1 MYTRTMYQTLWA
13 RLQEPRRFIQILAGP
28 RQVGKTTL
36 VRQVMNDLTMPV
48 HFASADG
55 PGVQDTTWIQQQW
68 DLGRLRARDSTAR
81 AVLALDEIQKG
92 PYWSDLI
99 KKLWDEDTS
108 TALPLPVV
116 LLGSSPLL
124 MQNGLVE
131 SLTGRF
137 ERIPLTHW
145 SYDEMAAAF
154 GWSLEQYLCFGGY
167 PGAAPLIEDEP
178 RSRQYILDALIETTI
193 SRDILLLTRVDKP
206 ALLRQLFQLGCAYSG
221 QILSYT
227 KMIGQLQDAG
237 NTTTLAHYLNLLSG
251 AGMVTGIP
259 KFAGGKISQRSSS
272 PKFQVLNTALM
283 TAQSNDAFETIQ
295 DERNRWG
302 RIVESAVGA
311 HLVNATMNSSI
322 EAFYWRERN
331 AEVDFILQDGAMITA
346 LEVKSGSRKT
356 RLPGMADCVKNISI
370 AGNISSEPRAF
381 RWMSFFRHRWK
392 RG

>member
-1 MYTRTMYQTLWA
+1 
-13 RLQEPRRFIQILAGP
+13 
-28 RQVGKTTL
+28 
-36 VRQVMNDLTMPV
+36 
-48 HFASADG
+48 
-55 PGVQDTTWIQQQW
+55 
-68 DLGRLRARDSTAR
+68 
-81 AVLALDEIQKG
+81 
-92 PYWSDLI
+92 
-99 KKLWDEDTS
+99 
-108 TALPLPVV
+108 
-116 LLGSSPLL
+116 
-124 MQNGLVE
+124 
-131 SLTGRF
+131 
-137 ERIPLTHW
+137 
-145 SYDEMAAAF
+145 MAAAF
-154 GWSLEQYLCFGGY
+154 GWSLEQYLFFGGY

-259 KFAGGKISQRSSS
+259 KFAGGQISQRSSS

-356 RLPGMADCVKNISI
+356 RLPGMTDFVKNISI

>member
-1 MYTRTMYQTLWA
+1 MRV
-13 RLQEPRRFIQILAGP
+13 I
-28 RQVGKTTL
+28 
-36 VRQVMNDLTMPV
+36 
-48 HFASADG
+48 
-55 PGVQDTTWIQQQW
+55 
-68 DLGRLRARDSTAR
+68 STAG
-81 AVLALDEIQKG
+81 AVLALDEIQKV

-108 TALPLPVV
+108 TALPLRIV

-154 GWSLEQYLCFGGY
+154 GWSLEQYLFFGGY
-167 PGAAPLIEDEP
+167 PGAAPLIEDE
-178 RSRQYILDALIETTI
+178 SRWRQHILDALIETTI

-251 AGMVTGIP
+251 AGMVTGIS

-283 TAQSNDAFETIQ
+283 TAQ
-295 DERNRWG
+295 
-302 RIVESAVGA
+302 
-311 HLVNATMNSSI
+311 
-322 EAFYWRERN
+322 
-331 AEVDFILQDGAMITA
+331 
-346 LEVKSGSRKT
+346 
-356 RLPGMADCVKNISI
+356 
-370 AGNISSEPRAF
+370 
-381 RWMSFFRHRWK
+381 
-392 RG
+392 